1 MVKATM
7 HSILNTL
14 RNIFLRLYGSVSKI
28 RDDVSYMKYGGSC
41 VYILP
46 PPLPPPKKKKKKKKH
61 SWIWILCQNSLTKEL
76 KVRFV
81 GLVL

>member
-46 PPLPPPKKKKKKKKH
+46 PPLPPPKKKKKKKNIPGFGFFVKIH
-61 SWIWILCQNSLTKEL
+61 LL
-76 KVRFV
+76 KSSK
-81 GLVL
+81 LDL